1 MTIVNITDKLLDSV
15 SDVINEMKL
24 AECKPFSQSAQL
36 HLNPDSPFVQNLFWG
51 DLQAVRAQVPD
62 DWLGASDGM
71 SGIVSV
77 TNEDGKVVSESLHL
91 KFGRSVPM
99 PLMYG
104 GWNQRVSPPLDPEA
118 GEIQPYAQNMR
129 ETETLKI
136 KWGKVRVQV
145 TEFLQTC
152 KSLNEGLK
160 IWPQLSMYI
169 PKEYLDRVAAD
180 KVKKAAPVSSAA
192 AAFASLDTNLLVSSA
207 VTARLSGHK
216 PV

>member
-1 MTIVNITDKLLDSV
+1 MTIVNITDKLIECV
-15 SDVINEMKL
+15 SGVIRNMEHV
-24 AECKPFSQSAQL
+24 ECKPFNHSGAIT
-36 HLNPDSPFVQNLFWG
+36 LNPDSPFVQKVLWG
-51 DLQAVRAQVPD
+51 ELQAVRAQVPD
-62 DWLGASDGM
+62 EWLSTAQHLWGN
-71 SGIVSV
+71 VSI
-77 TNEDGKVVSESLHL
+77 TNEDGKVVTERLRL
-91 KFGRSVPM
+91 DFKNYIPM
-99 PLMYG
+99 PVMFAT
-104 GWNQRVSPPLDPEA
+104 QRVTPALDPEA

-136 KWGKVRVQV
+136 KWEKVRVQV

-169 PKEYLDRVAAD
+169 PREYMDRVAAD

-192 AAFASLDTNLLVSSA
+192 AAFAAMDTNLLVSSA

>member
-1 MTIVNITDKLLDSV
+1 MTIVNITDKLLCCV

-24 AECKPFSQSAQL
+24 AECKPFNQSGQMT
-36 HLNPDSPFVQNLFWG
+36 LNPDSPFVQKLLWG
-51 DLQAVRAQVPD
+51 DLQVVRAQVPD
-62 DWLGASDGM
+62 TWVGSAQRVWGN
-71 SGIVSV
+71 VSI
-77 TNEDGKVVSESLHL
+77 TNEDGQVVTEGLRL
-91 KFGRSVPM
+91 DFRNYIPM
-99 PLMYG
+99 PVMYS
-104 GWNQRVSPPLDPEA
+104 NQTVTPALDPEA

-192 AAFASLDTNLLVSSA
+192 AAFAAMDTNLLISSA